1 MRLMDPKLLLFA
13 MVYPPSTIRFAE
25 RVNADR
31 IQSVTALPRNRA
43 ARRMSADSS
52 GVVRKVIVTERRSCA
67 GSGRRPTRF
76 FLMAIL
82 VTQK

>member
-1 MRLMDPKLLLFA
+1 MDPKLFFFA
-13 MVYPPSTIRFAE
+13 MVYPPSTILVAE
-25 RVNADR
+25 RINVDR

-52 GVVRKVIVTERRSCA
+52 GVVRKVMVTERRSCA

-76 FLMAIL
+76 FFMTIV